1 MAVRAK
7 YKVNDIVEF
16 TFAGSPHIGKIYE
29 VGKQS
34 NDVKYSA
41 IDRDGFK
48 YPFSQKNV
56 IGKV

>member
-16 TFAGSPHIGKIYE
+16 IFAGSPHIGKIYE
-29 VGKQS
+29 VYKQS

-41 IDRDGFK
+41 IDRW
-48 YPFSQKNV
+48 V
-56 IGKV
+56 